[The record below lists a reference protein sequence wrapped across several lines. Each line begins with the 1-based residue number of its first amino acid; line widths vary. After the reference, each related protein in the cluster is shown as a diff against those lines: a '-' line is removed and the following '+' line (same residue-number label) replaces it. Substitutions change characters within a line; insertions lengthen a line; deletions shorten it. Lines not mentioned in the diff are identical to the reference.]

1 MCSHTLKVL
10 SLKNITKI
18 HSRYILQRWTKHA
31 KVGIEVAR
39 EFENTTNEDPKA
51 NMGRRYKE
59 LCRLQTQIATKAS
72 EDEETYRFALSRLS
86 KILEDLDSCLR
97 KRVGEKPNSSNS
109 NVQMMSTNNV
119 NASSSIKGIKA
130 KEKVRGRS
138 IRPQGALEKAKKKN
152 KVVRQ
157 NFSSK
162 EVILKVHLVQ
172 N

>member
-1 MCSHTLKVL
+1 
-10 SLKNITKI
+10 
-18 HSRYILQRWTKHA
+18 
-31 KVGIEVAR
+31 
-39 EFENTTNEDPKA
+39 
-51 NMGRRYKE
+51 
-59 LCRLQTQIATKAS
+59 
-72 EDEETYRFALSRLS
+72 
-86 KILEDLDSCLR
+86 
-97 KRVGEKPNSSNS
+97 
-109 NVQMMSTNNV
+109 MMSTNNV

-138 IRPQGALEKAKKKN
+138 IRPKGALEKAKKKN